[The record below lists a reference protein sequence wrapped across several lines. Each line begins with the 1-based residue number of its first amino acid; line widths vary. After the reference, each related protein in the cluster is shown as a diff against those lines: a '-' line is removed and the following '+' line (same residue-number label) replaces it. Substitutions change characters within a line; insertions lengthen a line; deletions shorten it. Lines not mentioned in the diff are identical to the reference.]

1 MTGFALWAPFSF
13 FHCTLSHYCWPAQ
26 KRPTSSPLSRKAS
39 TGSGIEALPSVSNLN
54 FLVPLTN
61 DRIIAGYGGS
71 HMTGIIPAN
80 ITGINTGYNTSIITG
95 NSTTSMLFTTHVS
108 LLAIYLTLILVIKI
122 AGNSTNIKAGFYT
135 SIIAGN
141 NTNINVVYTL
151 VL

>member
-1 MTGFALWAPFSF
+1 
-13 FHCTLSHYCWPAQ
+13 
-26 KRPTSSPLSRKAS
+26 
-39 TGSGIEALPSVSNLN
+39 
-54 FLVPLTN
+54 
-61 DRIIAGYGGS
+61 
-71 HMTGIIPAN
+71 MTGIIPAN
-80 ITGINTGYNTSIITG
+80 INGINTGYNTSIITG

-141 NTNINVVYTL
+141 NTTINVVYTL